1 MSAWYILSALG
12 FYPLD
17 PASGEYELGSPLVN
31 GATLRV
37 CSPSSKS
44 ESESGIANIHSTTTT
59 SSYTSFTIVV
69 KNRSKENTYV
79 KSVKLNGKP
88 LKGFVIRHA
97 DIMAGGEL
105 VFEMANANETAKSLI
120 AR

>member
-1 MSAWYILSALG
+1 MTAEDATLVLRLQSRSLK
-12 FYPLD
+12 
-17 PASGEYELGSPLVN
+17 LGSPLVN

-69 KNRSKENTYV
+69 KNRSKESTYV

-88 LKGFVIRHA
+88 MKGFILRHA
-97 DIMAGGEL
+97 DILVGGTLE
-105 VFEMANANETAKSLI
+105 FEMGAK
-120 AR
+120 